1 MEENIFTRAKQVG
14 IVDVLDRLGAR
25 RAGGR
30 GTRLLYHCP
39 FREDRNPSMYVNTDT
54 GRWVDM
60 ANPDD
65 IKGDVINLVS
75 RTLNLSPL
83 EAARYILG
91 ESAVNVTRPSYN
103 QARMT
108 SGAKSIQYEVKELEH
123 PALIDYLQSRGI
135 PHTLARRWCK
145 EIHIGRYFYI
155 GFQSVAGGYELR
167 NKLDKR
173 SLGPKNI
180 SVLGRGNTV
189 IVFEGFID
197 FLSHL
202 QIYGYLPDTAY
213 VVMNSV
219 SNAEKVISYFASNGL
234 PQRIELWL
242 DNDEAGERTTA
253 VLKESLNTTV
263 IDMSMTYARHADV
276 NDWYLSNCNMD

>member
-219 SNAEKVISYFASNGL
+219 SNAEKVISYLASNGL
-234 PQRIELWL
+234 PQRIEL
-242 DNDEAGERTTA
+242 
-253 VLKESLNTTV
+253 
-263 IDMSMTYARHADV
+263 
-276 NDWYLSNCNMD
+276 